1 MEKETLDCAL
11 HCQKMEINQY
21 RIYLSLIQTIK
32 TGKLA
37 TTLEGIAKDEQAHY
51 AYWQKYTGRE
61 VKPDEF
67 QIILYSVF
75 SRIFGVSFVMKLM
88 EKAEF
93 REQLICADL
102 RGEIMDVDSILAQER
117 RHESLLTSLID
128 ERHLA
133 YVGAFF
139 AECT

>member
-1 MEKETLDCAL
+1 MEKETLECAL

-21 RIYLSLIQTIK
+21 RTYLRLIQIVK

-51 AYWQKYTGRE
+51 AYWKKYTGRD

-67 QIILYSVF
+67 QIILYSLF
-75 SRIFGVSFVMKLM
+75 ARIFGVSFVMKIM

-102 RGEIMDVDSILAQER
+102 RGEIQDVDSILDQER
-117 RHESLLTSLID
+117 RHEALLTSLID
-128 ERHLA
+128 ELHLA

-139 AECT
+139 RGMY